1 MSRVHPS
8 RTKIASALTI
18 ALTALGLGIVAPT
31 GAAMSTAAPALCE
44 DAPSHARVK
53 GGTDGTDPNTVN
65 ATELRAM
72 NRQLRAKSRQLAAR
86 GLVTKR
92 GVPRG
97 HGHQHKLVRIK
108 TIVHVITA
116 EDGTGGVTRHQVR
129 RQMKVI
135 NDGFRG
141 STSPDAAATKF
152 RFKLKRVH
160 YVANDK
166 WFNWDLKPN
175 GNETPAAKQAKR
187 KLHRGGWST
196 LNVYIANLGSGLLGY
211 ATFPQDGK
219 LKLDGLVVL
228 NESLPGGSAA
238 PYNEGDTAT
247 HEIGHWLGLFH
258 TFQNGC
264 AKPGD
269 SVRDTPYQLDG
280 DNIFY
285 CDESADTCRQPGT
298 DPVHNFMSYG
308 DDPCLDQFTRG
319 QNKRMVKTWF
329 AFRAFR

>member
-8 RTKIASALTI
+8 RRKIASALTI
-18 ALTALGLGIVAPT
+18 TLTALGLGIVAPT
-31 GAAMSTAAPALCE
+31 GAAMSTTSAAALCE
-44 DAPSHARVK
+44 DAPSNARVK
-53 GGTDGTDPNTVN
+53 GGTDGADPNTVN
-65 ATELRAM
+65 ALELRSM
-72 NRQLRAKSRQLAAR
+72 NRQLRAKTRQLAAR

-97 HGHQHKLVRIK
+97 HAHQLVRIK
-108 TIVHVITA
+108 TVVHVITA
-116 EDGTGGVTRHQVR
+116 EDGTGGVTRQQVR
-129 RQMKVI
+129 DQMKVI

-141 STSPDAAATKF
+141 VTSPDAAATKF

-166 WFNWDLKPN
+166 WFNWPLKPDN
-175 GNETPAAKQAKR
+175 TETKTVKRAKR
-187 KLHRGGWST
+187 KLHRGGWNT
-196 LNVYIANLGSGLLGY
+196 LNVYIANLGNGLLGY
-211 ATFPQDGK
+211 ATFPQNGK

-264 AKPGD
+264 TRPGD
-269 SVRDTPYQLDG
+269 SVKDTPYQLDG
-280 DNIFY
+280 ANVFE
-285 CDESADTCRQPGT
+285 CDESLDTCKQPGM